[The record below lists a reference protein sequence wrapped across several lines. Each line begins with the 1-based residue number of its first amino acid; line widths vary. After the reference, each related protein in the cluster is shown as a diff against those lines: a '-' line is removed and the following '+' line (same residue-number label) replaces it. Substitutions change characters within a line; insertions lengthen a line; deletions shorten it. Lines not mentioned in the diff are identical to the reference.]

1 MSALESLIR
10 LSRWQ
15 LDERRRD
22 LATLETL
29 AEKLK
34 EERLKLEA
42 EDKREQAIAGRS
54 AEAAYGYAGYA
65 RGLIDRRR
73 KLEQSQVEVA
83 EQIVRARE
91 ALAEA
96 FQEMKRYEIAAANR
110 QRQQEQR
117 EAKRQQGVMDDL
129 GVEGFRRKNDGER
142 PFSGAISRAESR

>member
-10 LSRWQ
+10 LHRWH

-29 AEKLK
+29 AEKLR
-34 EERLKLEA
+34 EERHKLDA
-42 EDKREQAIAGRS
+42 EGKREQAVAGSS
-54 AEAAYGYAGYA
+54 AEAALGYAGYA
-65 RGLIDRRR
+65 RSLIDRRR
-73 KLEQSQVEVA
+73 KLEQSQTEVA

-117 EAKRQQGVMDDL
+117 EAKRQQRVMDDL
-129 GVEGFRRKNDGER
+129 GAESFRRRKTGSD
-142 PFSGAISRAESR
+142 